1 MKRLVSVI
9 LVMLIAL
16 ASLMAQGATE
26 AYPSKP
32 IDIVLGAS
40 AGSGGDVAS
49 RLIAKY
55 LGQELGVTVN
65 VINTP
70 GGSGIPAVQ
79 SVLSAPV
86 DGYTLMSDQG
96 LSSSYQ
102 EALDELPYDLYADRK
117 YICKIVS
124 GPQVLCGD
132 PKMGWDDITD
142 VGEYLKANP
151 GKEFTWAG
159 IGKSSAANFA
169 VLQFMNEYGI
179 DVKSTKEIRYGGGG
193 EILAAIAGGHVQIG
207 SCAAS
212 GVPSFAQDGSV
223 KPLVVCGSSRLA
235 SLPDVPCAAELG
247 LDGLVAD
254 FWIGL
259 SGSKD
264 LSDDVVNALIA
275 AVEKV
280 IVNPDFLA
288 DIGRVG
294 LVVNYVGPD
303 GIVEALKAEGEN
315 VKKLVA
321 LGN

>member
-79 SVLSAPV
+79 SVLSSV
-86 DGYTLMSDQG
+86 SDGYTLMSDQG

-124 GPQVLCGD
+124 GPQVICGD
-132 PKMGWDDITD
+132 PKMGWEDITD
-142 VGEYLKANP
+142 VGEYILANP

-169 VLQFMNEYGI
+169 VLQFMNSYDI
-179 DVKSTKEIRYGGGG
+179 DVASTKEIRYGGGG

-247 LDGLVAD
+247 LDELVAD

-264 LSDDVVNALIA
+264 LSDEVVNTIVA

-294 LVVNYVGPD
+294 LVVNYVGPED
-303 GIVEALKAEGEN
+303 MVETLKTEGEN